1 MGWMGRVSVF
11 MGAVPFLL
19 LALVGARG
27 TSAQDVDP
35 GERIMNASCQTC
47 HDVRRI
53 QTSALDAEQWTE
65 RVNTMIGKGAKVESA
80 DLPVL
85 IEYLARQHGP
95 VPDGAGKR
103 ILLNICTMCHDLNR
117 IKHGRRSPEEWEE
130 TLNTMLNEGAPL
142 SDAAF
147 PVIHEYL
154 SENFGVD

>member
-1 MGWMGRVSVF
+1 MVRTGVLIGGMCLIALPLASVS
-11 MGAVPFLL
+11 A
-19 LALVGARG
+19 
-27 TSAQDVDP
+27 TSAQGVER

-47 HDVRRI
+47 HDARRI
-53 QTSALDAEQWTE
+53 QTSALDADEWTK
-65 RVNTMIGKGAKVESA
+65 RVNADIETGAKVESA

-95 VPDGAGKR
+95 LPDGAGKR

-154 SENFGVD
+154 SENFGID

>member
-1 MGWMGRVSVF
+1 MVRTW
-11 MGAVPFLL
+11 LL
-19 LALVGARG
+19 IGGMSFIALALAGVSA
-27 TSAQDVDP
+27 TSAQGVER

-47 HDVRRI
+47 HDARRI
-53 QTSALDAEQWTE
+53 QTAALDAEQWTK
-65 RVNTMIGKGAKVESA
+65 RVNADIEKGAKVESA

-95 VPDGAGKR
+95 LPEGAGKR

-154 SENFGVD
+154 SQNFGVD

>member
-1 MGWMGRVSVF
+1 MGTMARVSVF
-11 MGAVPFLL
+11 FGAVFFVAV
-19 LALVGARG
+19 ALVAARG
-27 TSAQDVDP
+27 TSAQGIEP
-35 GERIMNASCQTC
+35 GERILNASCQVC

-53 QTSALDAEQWTE
+53 QTAALDADAWTE
-65 RVNTMIGKGAKVESA
+65 KVNTMIGKGAKVESA

-95 VPDGAGKR
+95 VPDGAGKA

-130 TLNTMLNEGAPL
+130 TLSTMLNEGAPL

>member
-1 MGWMGRVSVF
+1 MGSMARWPVF
-11 MGAVPFLL
+11 SGAIFFVT
-19 LALVGARG
+19 LALAGVRG
-27 TSAQDVDP
+27 TSAQDTER

-53 QTSALDAEQWTE
+53 QTAALDADAWTE
-65 RVNTMIGKGAKVESA
+65 KVNTMMAKGAKVESA

-95 VPDGAGKR
+95 VPEGAGKR

-117 IKHGRRSPEEWEE
+117 IKHGRRSSEEWEE